1 MSVLSYLP
9 HQPDQVLEAL
19 RQGNISAIEV
29 ASEEIPD
36 LFLHYA
42 IDSGLLEALAK
53 SFPDPRTQQPEIS
66 MYLLLAAGIAG
77 HFAGLYALSQLPY
90 ALHSPKLLTML
101 GVQVV
106 VNTPGK
112 GLSRKGT
119 KEPVCFHG
127 DVVRKL
133 LEQIALQDQQA
144 KRLPGQSLLDWYN
157 AQVGELFCR
166 AADATPCVHILDT
179 TELTVP
185 LKNENY
191 EQSGVTTKNGKA
203 ERGYKLATL
212 RSLLD
217 EGAVMTA
224 IAWGQIQEHDL
235 ALTEE
240 LVRTCPHLHQG
251 DVLIED
257 RGFVD
262 AATISYLKK
271 ERQVD
276 VCTGL
281 RSDMLVLRGAI
292 AQATGNPG
300 AWQPHPTRKNQY
312 IQRVEG
318 IGSLWEG
325 LLVPIH
331 VCVVRYKDKKTGDW
345 EYLGFAATDL
355 SLSAR
360 QIIELYQTRP
370 EIEEDYRQLKGPSWD
385 IAGFLTTRLVQIL
398 WHVCLTLIAYNL
410 FQVYTN
416 TDAGRVFAGK
426 TKQRIEREQRRQGAV
441 HFLVCTAYAFG
452 VYEAKE
458 LLWRML
464 DLPEA
469 VRQRI
474 RLLLQPKRE

>member
-1 MSVLSYLP
+1 MSVLTYLP

-42 IDSGLLEALAK
+42 IESSLLEALAK
-53 SFPDPRTQQPEIS
+53 TFPDPRKQQPEIS
-66 MYLLLAAGIAG
+66 IYHLLAAGIAG

-90 ALHSPKLLTML
+90 ALHSPKLLALL

-119 KEPVCFHG
+119 KQPVCFHG

-133 LEQIALQDQQA
+133 LEQIAEQDQQA

-157 AQVGELFCR
+157 QQVGTLFCR
-166 AADATPCVHILDT
+166 AVKAVPCVHILDCT
-179 TELTVP
+179 DLTVP
-185 LKNENY
+185 FKNRNY
-191 EQSGVTTKNGKA
+191 EQSGVTTKNNKP

-217 EGAVMTA
+217 QGAVLTG

-235 ALTEE
+235 ALTGD
-240 LVRTCPHLHQG
+240 LVRRCSHLHPG

-262 AATISYLKK
+262 AATITYLKQQ
-271 ERQVD
+271 RQVD

-281 RSDMLVLRGAI
+281 KQDMLVLRGAI
-292 AQATGNPG
+292 AQARANPG
-300 AWQPHPTRKNQY
+300 LWQPHPRRKAQK

-325 LLVPIH
+325 LGVPIN
-331 VCVVRYKDKKTGDW
+331 VCVVRFKNKQTGHWD
-345 EYLGFAATDL
+345 YLGFASTEL
-355 SLSAR
+355 SLSAK

-370 EIEEDYRQLKGPSWD
+370 EIEEDYRQLKSPSWSL
-385 IAGFLTTRLVQIL
+385 AGFLTTRLVQIL

-410 FQVYTN
+410 FQVYVN
-416 TDAGRVFAGK
+416 TEVGRAFAGK
-426 TKQRIEREQRRQGAV
+426 TKQRIEREQRRHGQV
-441 HFLVCTAYAFG
+441 YFLVCAASAFG
-452 VYEAKE
+452 VYEARE
-458 LLWRML
+458 LVCLML
-464 DLPEA
+464 DLPEE

>member
-1 MSVLSYLP
+1 MSVLTYLP
-9 HQPDQVLEAL
+9 DQPNQVLEAL
-19 RQGNISAIEV
+19 RQGNINAIEV
-29 ASEEIPD
+29 AGEEIPD

-53 SFPDPRTQQPEIS
+53 SFPDPRKQQPEIGI
-66 MYLLLAAGIAG
+66 YLLLAAGIAG

-90 ALHSPKLLTML
+90 ALHSPKLLAQL

-133 LEQIALQDQQA
+133 LEQIAEQDQKA

-157 AQVGELFCR
+157 ESVGELFCR
-166 AADATPCVHILDT
+166 AADALPCVHILDT
-179 TELTVP
+179 TELSVP
-185 LKNENY
+185 LKNQNY
-191 EQSGVTTKNGKA
+191 EQSGITTKNGHA

-217 EGAVMTA
+217 EGAVMTG

-235 ALTEE
+235 ALTDA
-240 LVRTCPHLHQG
+240 LVRTCPHLHPG

-262 AATISYLKK
+262 AATITFLKQQ
-271 ERQVD
+271 RQVD

-281 RSDMLVLRGAI
+281 RSDMLLLRGAI
-292 AQATGNPG
+292 AQARANPH
-300 AWQPHPTRKNQY
+300 AWQPHPTRKAQK

-325 LLVPIH
+325 LGVPMN
-331 VCVVRYKDKKTGDW
+331 VCVVRFKSKQTQEW
-345 EYLGFAATDL
+345 EYLGFASTDL
-355 SLSAR
+355 SLSAK
-360 QIIELYQTRP
+360 QIIETYQTRP
-370 EIEEDYRQLKGPSWD
+370 EIEEDYRQLKSPSWD

-410 FQVYTN
+410 LQVYAN
-416 TDAGRVFAGK
+416 TDAGRAFAGK
-426 TKQRIEREQRRQGAV
+426 TKQKIEREQRRKGEV
-441 HFLVCTAYAFG
+441 YFLVCTAYAFG

-458 LLWRML
+458 LLYLML
-464 DLPEA
+464 DLPEE